1 MLAERVGEPSLTKAT
16 GSLPRFGAHGLMNTA
31 PLHSLA
37 TGREGSLFD
46 DDIRSVRERLGET
59 VAGRRVLVVGGA
71 GSIGS
76 STVMQVAALH
86 PDTLHIIDQNENA
99 LAELVRQLR
108 SRPGNWSARDFQ
120 TLPLD
125 YGSAVTRLF
134 LSTQPPYDLVL
145 NFAALKHVRS
155 EKDPFSTLQIFD
167 TNLVKQARLMR
178 WLAEHGFRG
187 RLFNVSTDKAANST
201 SMMGAT
207 KRVMEHVL
215 FNSSVAAAM
224 GGARISARFAN
235 VAFSNG
241 SLLQGFE
248 NRFARGEPLAA
259 PHATKRYFVSLEESG
274 QICLIAACL
283 APDNAIVIPKLNPE
297 EHLVELQAIAEGY
310 LRRQGFEPVIYDNE
324 QAACAEVDAQRAIGR
339 WPLLITPLDTAGEKP
354 YEEFIA
360 EGEESFEI
368 GLPNLIAV
376 KYVAAER
383 DRIDEVIS
391 EVDAILSAD
400 GAGANNLTKDRLKE
414 LIALVEPRFLQLHRD
429 STANLDQ
436 RL

>member
-1 MLAERVGEPSLTKAT
+1 MDAARHGFSGQSRASRITTERNFMRNAS
-16 GSLPRFGAHGLMNTA
+16 
-31 PLHSLA
+31 LHSLA

-46 DDIRSVRERLGET
+46 EDMERAEPELRAAIE
-59 VAGRRVLVVGGA
+59 GRRILVVGGA

-76 STVMQVAALH
+76 STVIQIARRSPEA
-86 PDTLHIIDQNENA
+86 LHIIDQNENA

-108 SRPGNWSARDFQ
+108 SRPDSWSARDFQ

-125 YGSAVTRLF
+125 YGSQAARLF
-134 LSTQPPYDLVL
+134 LSTQAPYDMVL

-167 TNLVKQARLMR
+167 TNLSKQARLMG
-178 WLAEHGFRG
+178 WLADAGFRG

-215 FNSSVAAAM
+215 FNSSVAAALE
-224 GGARISARFAN
+224 GAKISARFAN

-259 PHATKRYFVSLEESG
+259 PRATRRYFVSLTESG
-274 QICLIAACL
+274 QICALASCV
-283 APDNAIVIPKLNPE
+283 APDKAIVIPKLDPE
-297 EHLVELQAIAEGY
+297 EHLVELQEIAERF
-310 LRRQGFEPVIYDNE
+310 LRHHGFEPAHYDDE
-324 QAACAEVDAQRAIGR
+324 RAACASVESERAKGR
-339 WPLLITPLDTAGEKP
+339 WPLLLTPLDTAGEKP
-354 YEEFIA
+354 YEEFMTA
-360 EGEESFEI
+360 EETAFEI
-368 GLPNLIAV
+368 GLPNLMAV
-376 KYVAAER
+376 GYVAADRGRIDRVVVEI
-383 DRIDEVIS
+383 DRILGERG
-391 EVDAILSAD
+391 DAESV
-400 GAGANNLTKDRLKE
+400 LTKDRLKE
-414 LIALVEPRFLQLHRD
+414 LIGLVEPGFLGRHRD
-429 STANLDQ
+429 SKANLDQ